1 MQYMITI
8 NQQLII
14 EGGFEIDLVDAA
26 IIDFLRNFFNV
37 AMTGKKWKNIERI
50 YENEDFFFL
59 VEYSELK
66 HEMPLL

>member
-26 IIDFLRNFFNV
+26 IIDFLRNLFSV
-37 AMTGKKWKNIERI
+37 AMT
-50 YENEDFFFL
+50 ENR
-59 VEYSELK
+59 
-66 HEMPLL
+66 